1 MEAAQKT
8 FISSTFWTERIGPA
22 AAIATLKVMERLHSW
37 DIITEAGNNIKRRWQ
52 MLADKYELEI
62 SQWGIPALAG
72 FTFKSENA
80 LAYKTYIT
88 QEMLSKGYLAG
99 NSVYTCIE
107 HTPEIL
113 DGYFCELDKLF
124 EKIKEFEQG
133 RDVMRE
139 LKGPI
144 CHSGFKRLN

>member
-1 MEAAQKT
+1 
-8 FISSTFWTERIGPA
+8 
-22 AAIATLKVMERLHSW
+22 
-37 DIITEAGNNIKRRWQ
+37 
-52 MLADKYELEI
+52 
-62 SQWGIPALAG
+62 
-72 FTFKSENA
+72 
-80 LAYKTYIT
+80 
-88 QEMLSKGYLAG
+88 MLSKGYLAG